1 MSSLRVL
8 MAVAAH
14 ENFEVR
20 QIDVDFAFLNSLIDT
35 EIYMK
40 QPTGYIDKR
49 VSDHVCLLL
58 KSLYGL
64 KQASRI

>member
-1 MSSLRVL
+1 MSSLCVL

-14 ENFEVR
+14 ENFEVC
-20 QIDVDFAFLNSLIDT
+20 QIDVDFAFLNDLIDT

-40 QPTGYIDKR
+40 QSTGYIDKR
-49 VSDHVCLLL
+49 VPNHVCLLL

-64 KQASRI
+64 KQANCI

>member
-1 MSSLRVL
+1 MSSLHVL

-20 QIDVDFAFLNSLIDT
+20 QIDVDSAFLNSLIDT

-40 QPTGYIDKR
+40 QPTGYIDK
-49 VSDHVCLLL
+49 
-58 KSLYGL
+58 
-64 KQASRI
+64 